1 MIPKFTTNFVCAVD
15 LDESDPLA
23 HFRHRFFNPDP
34 DMIYLDGN
42 SLGRLPLQS
51 IKKLN
56 DVIQEEWG
64 AGLIKSWNRGWY
76 HRAAETGKKISGI
89 IGAKGNEVIVSD
101 STSLN
106 LYKLAFAAT
115 RLRPGRTKI
124 VSDEFNFPTDL
135 YILQGIINN
144 LGAGYHLELIP
155 SHDGITVDMDTI
167 SKYVDTDTALV
178 VLSHV
183 AFKSAFMYDMKSVTK
198 LVHDRGAL
206 MLWDLSHAAGAVP
219 VELNACGADL
229 AIGCSYKYLNGGP
242 GAPAFLYVREDIQD
256 LTESPIWGW
265 FGESNPFAFNLEY
278 KPAKGI
284 NRFLVGTPPVLSL
297 SGIDQGVD
305 LLLEAGI
312 HNIRNKSILQTE
324 YLLFLV
330 REYLFPLGFTI
341 GSPEDWHIRGSH
353 VSLRHPEGYR
363 ICEALIHPQKG
374 EIAVIPDFR
383 EPDNIRLG
391 IAPLYNSFMDIH
403 FAVQRI
409 LNITSDKTYERYTAD
424 RRDVT

>member
-1 MIPKFTTNFVCAVD
+1 MI
-15 LDESDPLA
+15 
-23 HFRHRFFNPDP
+23 
-34 DMIYLDGN
+34 
-42 SLGRLPLQS
+42 
-51 IKKLN
+51 
-56 DVIQEEWG
+56 
-64 AGLIKSWNRGWY
+64 
-76 HRAAETGKKISGI
+76 
-89 IGAKGNEVIVSD
+89 
-101 STSLN
+101 
-106 LYKLAFAAT
+106 
-115 RLRPGRTKI
+115 
-124 VSDEFNFPTDL
+124 
-135 YILQGIINN
+135 
-144 LGAGYHLELIP
+144 
-155 SHDGITVDMDTI
+155 
-167 SKYVDTDTALV
+167 
-178 VLSHV
+178 
-183 AFKSAFMYDMKSVTK
+183 SVTK

-219 VELNACGADL
+219 VELNASGADL

-297 SGIDQGVD
+297 AGIDQGVD

-312 HNIRNKSILQTE
+312 RNIRNKSMMQTE

-330 REYLFPLGFTI
+330 REYLLPLGFTI
-341 GSPEDWHIRGSH
+341 GSPEDRHIRGSH
-353 VSLRHPEGYR
+353 ISLRHPEGYR

-391 IAPLYNSFMDIH
+391 LAPLYTSFWEVWEGVD
-403 FAVQRI
+403 RI
-409 LNITSDKTYERYTAD
+409 RRVVEEERYLCYSNQRQA
-424 RRDVT
+424 VT